1 MSSNLTGQLGDNYRQ
16 GTSKVAHAHK
26 DWNVD
31 IKFAYWVPNVSGG
44 LVTSNTPQRTDW
56 SFDYNKR
63 LALTAEAAG
72 FDYALAQ
79 ARFFASYGADKQLE
93 AVTTTIAL
101 ATVTTKLNLI
111 AAVHPGLWH
120 PAVIANVIASADVI
134 SNGRVSLNV
143 VSGWFKDEYTGFG
156 AEWLEHDERYVRS
169 EEFIRVLKGM
179 WTQDR
184 FSLNGKYYQIAD
196 VPCEPKPYSKP
207 APTVFQGGNSAAARE
222 MAARVTDVMFINGG
236 SVEYI
241 EGVVNDVRERA
252 KKYGRENEIKFAMN
266 AFVISRDTEAEA
278 HDVLKEIVS
287 NANVEAVKGFGE
299 AVKEAGQSSP
309 EGEGMWSNSSFED
322 LVQYNDGF
330 KPRLIGTP
338 DQIAERIQQYEAV
351 GIDVLLTGYLH
362 FIEEVERF
370 GWDVLPRV
378 RALPSIRR
386 ELALTK

>member
-1 MSSNLTGQLGDNYRQ
+1 M
-16 GTSKVAHAHK
+16 
-26 DWNVD
+26 D
-31 IKFAYWVPNVSGG
+31 IKLAYWVPNVSGG
-44 LVTSNTPQRTDW
+44 LVTSNIPQRTDW

-93 AVTTTIAL
+93 AVTTATAL
-101 ATVTTKLNLI
+101 AAVTTRLNLI
-111 AAVHPGLWH
+111 AAVHPGLWN
-120 PAVIANVIASADVI
+120 PAVIANVIASANVI

-156 AEWLEHDERYVRS
+156 EEWLEHDERYVRS

-179 WTQDR
+179 WTQER
-184 FSLNGKYYQIAD
+184 FSLDGKYHRITN
-196 VPCEPKPYSKP
+196 VPCEPKPISKP
-207 APTVFQGGNSAAARE
+207 HPTIFQGGNSAAARE

-236 SVEYI
+236 TPEYI
-241 EGVVNDVRERA
+241 KGVVDDVRERA
-252 KKYGRENEIKFAMN
+252 AKYGRADEIKFAMN
-266 AFVISRDTEAEA
+266 TFVISRDTEREA
-278 HDVLKEIVS
+278 YDVLREIVAG
-287 NANVEAVKGFGE
+287 ANVEAVKGFGE
-299 AVKEAGQSSP
+299 AVKEAGQASP

-338 DQIAERIQQYEAV
+338 DQIAERIQLYESI
-351 GIDVLLTGYLH
+351 GIDVVLCGFLH

-370 GWDVLPRV
+370 GWQIAPRL
-378 RALPSIRR
+378 RDLPSLRGR
-386 ELALTK
+386 EFAIV